1 MGKEVAVMEEEGMT
15 VIVDAMIEEEIGMV
29 VLGKEIGMVGGDRR
43 TDRYGGDQNSPYSC
57 DCIRK
62 WF

>member
-1 MGKEVAVMEEEGMT
+1 
-15 VIVDAMIEEEIGMV
+15 MV
-29 VLGKEIGMVGGDRR
+29 VLGGRRGMVRGNRG